1 MNLPT
6 RLTTALTAALVAAT
20 ALPAFAAFGNK
31 KKAESA
37 YETRKLTPAQSALI
51 DKSIAREQVVIKTLR
66 ERAPI
71 VETYIQNMRPD
82 PVMGQIPDSDVHF
95 LARVNFGKVIG
106 DNGYI
111 QEKQSDK
118 GFFKH

>member
-1 MNLPT
+1 MNLPN

-20 ALPAFAAFGNK
+20 ALPVSAAVFGKDK
-31 KKAESA
+31 KKAEPA

-51 DKSIAREQVVIKTLR
+51 DKSIAREAVVIKTLR

-82 PVMGQIPDSDVHF
+82 PK
-95 LARVNFGKVIG
+95 L
-106 DNGYI
+106 
-111 QEKQSDK
+111 
-118 GFFKH
+118 